1 VVRISA
7 TVEPSSADRD
17 LETRIRG
24 SLEGRFFA
32 SLRRLDVTALD
43 GTVTLQ
49 GQVASFYEKQLALSA
64 CRQVDG
70 VRSLI
75 DCVGVVG

>member
-1 VVRISA
+1 MVRIS
-7 TVEPSSADRD
+7 TPVEACSADRE

-32 SLRRLDVTALD
+32 SLRRLGVTAND

>member
-1 VVRISA
+1 MVEA
-7 TVEPSSADRD
+7 TTSDRE

-32 SLRRLDVTALD
+32 SLRRLDVTAHD